1 MLSAAC
7 NLSDMCAILLDAGTS
22 TVLYIYFIVLIRFRF
37 SCEFNII
44 MKREYGPDS
53 TELDL
58 FRIQCR

>member
-22 TVLYIYFIVLIRFRF
+22 TVLYFYFIVLIRFRF

-44 MKREYGPDS
+44 MKREHGPDS
-53 TELDL
+53 TELD
-58 FRIQCR
+58 